1 MKRDHLMKSSTTSM
15 QVRRATLRLEA
26 DPRRVLARPF
36 VQGEATRTKK
46 TIRRVLSL
54 KESVAAVELRRVIEG
69 FGSRHKGIERILES
83 HCGVVAGEIPCD
95 ARVSSDRRLLIG
107 AYFTLEYSLES
118 VALFNPS
125 MVPHPDQSGLG
136 ADELRF
142 VMSLRACGEGH
153 ISSIAFRSGVI
164 DADSEIT
171 LDAIT
176 PYAMSG
182 KVVDNKVY
190 EKHPFFLKLIE
201 MGAYDECAQ
210 SVLDRLQ
217 ETFTLSVLQGA
228 IDRLRE
234 KNGSNPHFEE
244 TVEKML
250 WLAHSNY
257 SLSFPDDADLSER
270 VIFPIMESESR
281 GIEDARFVR
290 FVEDDGQANYYAT
303 YTAYNG
309 FTILPQIIETD
320 DFTGF
325 KIITL
330 NGRCVQN
337 KGMALFPRRVAGQYN
352 MLARLD
358 GEHLYLM
365 NSENLHFWN
374 EAKRLK
380 WKRQPWEYVQVGNCG
395 SPIETE
401 AGWLVLTHG
410 VGPMREYCIGAI
422 LLDLKKP
429 SKVIGSLS
437 EPLIVP
443 AGDERDGYVPNVV
456 YSCGGLVHR
465 GNLII
470 PYAVADTWSS
480 VAVLSLPELI
490 GRLKGRR
497 AV

>member
-1 MKRDHLMKSSTTSM
+1 MKSDRLVKSPTAFM
-15 QVRRATLRLEA
+15 KVRRTTLRLEA

-36 VQGEATRTKK
+36 VQGEATRIKE

-54 KESVAAVELRRVIEG
+54 KESVAAAELRRVIEG
-69 FGSRHKGIERILES
+69 FGSRHKGIERIFKS
-83 HCGVVAGEIPCD
+83 HYDLVAGEIPCD

-125 MVPHPDQSGLG
+125 IVPHPDQSGLRV
-136 ADELRF
+136 DELRF

-153 ISSIAFRSGVI
+153 ISSIAFRCGLI
-164 DADSEIT
+164 DADGNIT
-171 LDAIT
+171 LDAVT
-176 PYAMSG
+176 PYAISG

-210 SVLDRLQ
+210 SVLDRLNK
-217 ETFTLSVLQGA
+217 TFTLSVLQGA
-228 IDRLRE
+228 IERLRE
-234 KNGSNPHFEE
+234 ENGSNPHFKE
-244 TVEKML
+244 TAQKML

-257 SLSFPDDADLSER
+257 SLYFPDDADLSER
-270 VIFPIMESESR
+270 VIFPVTEHESR
-281 GIEDARFVR
+281 GIEDARFVQFR
-290 FVEDDGQANYYAT
+290 EEDGKTTYYAT

-309 FTILPQIIETD
+309 FTILPQIMETD
-320 DFTGF
+320 DFAGF

-330 NGRCVQN
+330 NGQCVQN
-337 KGMALFPRRVAGQYN
+337 KGMALFPRRIAGQYN
-352 MLARLD
+352 MLSRLD

-365 NSENLHFWN
+365 NSDNPHFWN
-374 EAKRLK
+374 EAKQLK
-380 WKRQPWEYVQVGNCG
+380 WKRRPWEIVQVGNCG

-410 VGPMREYCIGAI
+410 VGPMREYCMGAI
-422 LLDLKKP
+422 LLDLNKP
-429 SKVIGSLS
+429 SKVIGSLA

-443 AGDERDGYVPNVV
+443 AEDERDGYVPNVV

-465 GNLII
+465 DNLII

-480 VAVLSLPELI
+480 VAVLPLAELL